1 MWCRT
6 LSKLKQNGMSFVLRI
21 ESENFSIYFEMR
33 GATCS
38 FAKSWLENNRV
49 RRGTFLDDLGW
60 RRALP
65 CRLFFFKQVM
75 AFWRKQMEPLDDPDG
90 SCLGSG
96 DSRWELV
103 TAGAGTGS
111 VGSALGC
118 LVGWHVSLPP
128 IDITSTDLSCS
139 FWLEGVLRTSAF
151 RGGSCGVKLLSL
163 PLLLCWADSIKV
175 KPEVRQPLG
184 SFSWRGGGSSF

>member
-1 MWCRT
+1 
-6 LSKLKQNGMSFVLRI
+6 
-21 ESENFSIYFEMR
+21 
-33 GATCS
+33 
-38 FAKSWLENNRV
+38 
-49 RRGTFLDDLGW
+49 
-60 RRALP
+60 
-65 CRLFFFKQVM
+65 
-75 AFWRKQMEPLDDPDG
+75 MEPLDDPDG

-111 VGSALGC
+111 AGSALGC

-175 KPEVRQPLG
+175 KPEVRQPVG